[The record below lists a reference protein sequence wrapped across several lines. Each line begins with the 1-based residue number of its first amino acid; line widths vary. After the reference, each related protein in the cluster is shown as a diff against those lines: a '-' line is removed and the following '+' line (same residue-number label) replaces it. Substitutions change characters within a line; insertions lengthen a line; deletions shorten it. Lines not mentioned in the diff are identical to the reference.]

1 MSNPRTLVVG
11 LGANLGARADSLR
24 GAVGELRRLASKE
37 RPFRVSS
44 LYETEPLGPA
54 QPRFLNAAV
63 LLSTPLTPLALLD
76 ELQAIEARYGRTR
89 TVRWGP
95 RTLDLDVLWI
105 EGTAVSHPRLR
116 VPHPELENRAFALLP
131 LLEVAPAATTADGLS
146 LRSVAESLPVTGIAR
161 IQGPEWVDAPTST

>member
-116 VPHPELENRAFALLP
+116 VPHSELEHRAFALLP